1 MTLSAPAEV
10 IDAWFAAQPDL
21 EVERIGERGWFT
33 MLAGEQKRTI
43 PVFLRLG
50 AHELV
55 IESFFMA
62 APDERAGEVYALLLR
77 RNTRTYTCR
86 FALDDAG
93 DVLLVGVVPL
103 AAVSTDELDRTLG
116 QVLVAAD
123 ETYAPALRTGFA
135 AYIDR
140 EQSWRASVGAP
151 RNPIT

>member
-1 MTLSAPAEV
+1 MNVDDPAEV

-21 EVERIGERGWFT
+21 EVERVGDRGWFT

-55 IESFFMA
+55 LESFFMA
-62 APDERAGEVYALLLR
+62 APDEHADEVYALLLR

-86 FALDDAG
+86 FALDDSG
-93 DVLLVGVVPL
+93 DVMLMGVLPL
-103 AAVSTDELDRTLG
+103 AAVTADELDRTLG

-135 AYIDR
+135 TYIDR
-140 EQSWRASVGAP
+140 EQAWRASVGAP